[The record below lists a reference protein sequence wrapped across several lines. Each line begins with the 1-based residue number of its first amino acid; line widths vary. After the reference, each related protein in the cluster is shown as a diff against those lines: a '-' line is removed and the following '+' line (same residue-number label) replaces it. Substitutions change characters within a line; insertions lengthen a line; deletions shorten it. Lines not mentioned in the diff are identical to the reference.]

1 MQRLTERHTANQ
13 VRQNCEKLLQA
24 GVEPSLLDLMYVR
37 LAEYENAEESR
48 SRLCVHYDP
57 DEEYYE

>member
-1 MQRLTERHTANQ
+1 MQRLTDSRTANQ
-13 VRQNCEKLLQA
+13 VRQNCEKLLEA

>member
-1 MQRLTERHTANQ
+1 MQRLTDSHTANQ